1 MFDSVAERYDLMN
14 DLMSLGLHRAWKAFA
29 LAIARP
35 RPGERVLDVATGS
48 GDLALALC
56 RRTQPGGEVWIS
68 DINRRMLD
76 RGRDR
81 LLDAGLTVPAVQC
94 DAERLPFAARTFDC
108 VTVGF
113 GLRNMT
119 RKDAALAEMARVL
132 KPGGRLVVL
141 EFSKVWKPLE
151 GAYDWYSFKVL
162 PWLGDKVA
170 GDAAA
175 YRYLAESIRMHPDQ
189 ATLAAMMRDA
199 GLSQV
204 EVFNLAAGVVA
215 VHRGV
220 PHLIV
225 RLPVRRYL
233 DMGKWLLLTGILALS
248 GALVAT
254 DADARRLGGGRNI
267 GAQRNVTA
275 PPAQTPAKPAQ
286 QAAPAQQGTQPA
298 AAPAATGSRWMPI
311 LGGLALGGMLGYLF
325 GGNGLMGDPA
335 HRRLAIAGGHGS
347 ARVRA
352 SATGRGSHA
361 TGAVRRHAR
370 VGERC
375 RRQHRAGG
383 RDQRRRRFPPASMPP
398 ASCVPRR

>member
-1 MFDSVAERYDLMN
+1 LPPPVPVENKSDTVRRVFDSVAERYDVMN

-29 LAIARP
+29 LAITRP
-35 RPGERVLDVATGS
+35 RPGERILDVATGS

-94 DAERLPFAARTFDC
+94 DAERLPFAPGTFDC

-119 RKDAALAEMARVL
+119 RKDAALAEMTRVL

-151 GAYDWYSFKVL
+151 RAYDWYSFKVL

-175 YRYLAESIRMHPDQ
+175 YRYLAESIRQHPDQ

-215 VHRGV
+215 IHRGV
-220 PHLIV
+220 RI
-225 RLPVRRYL
+225 
-233 DMGKWLLLTGILALS
+233 
-248 GALVAT
+248 
-254 DADARRLGGGRNI
+254 
-267 GAQRNVTA
+267 
-275 PPAQTPAKPAQ
+275 
-286 QAAPAQQGTQPA
+286 
-298 AAPAATGSRWMPI
+298 
-311 LGGLALGGMLGYLF
+311 
-325 GGNGLMGDPA
+325 
-335 HRRLAIAGGHGS
+335 
-347 ARVRA
+347 
-352 SATGRGSHA
+352 
-361 TGAVRRHAR
+361 
-370 VGERC
+370 
-375 RRQHRAGG
+375 
-383 RDQRRRRFPPASMPP
+383 
-398 ASCVPRR
+398 

>member
-1 MFDSVAERYDLMN
+1 VPAENKSATVRRVFDAVAERYDVMN

-35 RPGERVLDVATGS
+35 HPGERILDVATGS

-56 RRTQPGGEVWIS
+56 RRTDPGGEVWIS

-76 RGRDR
+76 LGRDR
-81 LLDAGLTVPAVQC
+81 LLDAGLAVPAVQC
-94 DAERLPFAARTFDC
+94 DAERLPFSTGYFDC

-162 PWLGDKVA
+162 PWLGEKVA

-175 YRYLAESIRMHPDQ
+175 YRYLAESIRQHPDQ
-189 ATLAAMMRDA
+189 ATLAAMMREA

-215 VHRGV
+215 IHRG
-220 PHLIV
+220 I
-225 RLPVRRYL
+225 R
-233 DMGKWLLLTGILALS
+233 I
-248 GALVAT
+248 
-254 DADARRLGGGRNI
+254 
-267 GAQRNVTA
+267 
-275 PPAQTPAKPAQ
+275 
-286 QAAPAQQGTQPA
+286 
-298 AAPAATGSRWMPI
+298 
-311 LGGLALGGMLGYLF
+311 
-325 GGNGLMGDPA
+325 
-335 HRRLAIAGGHGS
+335 
-347 ARVRA
+347 
-352 SATGRGSHA
+352 
-361 TGAVRRHAR
+361 
-370 VGERC
+370 
-375 RRQHRAGG
+375 
-383 RDQRRRRFPPASMPP
+383 
-398 ASCVPRR
+398 

>member
-1 MFDSVAERYDLMN
+1 MPAENKSATVRRVFDSVAERYDVMN

-35 RPGERVLDVATGS
+35 RPGERILDVATGS

-56 RRTQPGGEVWIS
+56 RRTEPGGEVWIS

-81 LLDAGLTVPAVQC
+81 LLDAGLALPAVQC
-94 DAERLPFAARTFDC
+94 DAERLPFSTGYFDC

-141 EFSKVWKPLE
+141 EFSKIWKPLE
-151 GAYDWYSFKVL
+151 AAYDWYSHKVL

-175 YRYLAESIRMHPDQ
+175 YRYLAESIRQHPDQ

-215 VHRGV
+215 IHRG
-220 PHLIV
+220 I
-225 RLPVRRYL
+225 R
-233 DMGKWLLLTGILALS
+233 I
-248 GALVAT
+248 
-254 DADARRLGGGRNI
+254 
-267 GAQRNVTA
+267 
-275 PPAQTPAKPAQ
+275 
-286 QAAPAQQGTQPA
+286 
-298 AAPAATGSRWMPI
+298 
-311 LGGLALGGMLGYLF
+311 
-325 GGNGLMGDPA
+325 
-335 HRRLAIAGGHGS
+335 
-347 ARVRA
+347 
-352 SATGRGSHA
+352 
-361 TGAVRRHAR
+361 
-370 VGERC
+370 
-375 RRQHRAGG
+375 
-383 RDQRRRRFPPASMPP
+383 
-398 ASCVPRR
+398 